1 MESLNVPL
9 VKIRP
14 KGQIT
19 IPADILNHWSIDI
32 NDKVNVTLVNGV
44 VTLTPEKR
52 KNKKSIL
59 SYAGIG
65 KGLWGDSV
73 EKIDNFISNERNS
86 WEK

>member
-1 MESLNVPL
+1 MPL

-19 IPADILNHWSIDI
+19 IPANILDHWSIDV
-32 NDKVNVTLVNGV
+32 NDKVNIALVNGV

-52 KNKKSIL
+52 LKNKKSIL

-65 KGLWGDSV
+65 KGLWGDT
-73 EKIDNFISNERNS
+73 EEIDNFIQNERSS